1 MCIINIKNLIF
12 QFDPTYHNIHKD
24 NLKFLQKQ
32 WSIKYINKNTGS
44 WGWDIT
50 CSAAMLHG
58 NPKCDVYESIAYTT
72 YSGLTDSLY
81 DAKNLYKLNFNRC
94 QKICR
99 DLNHK
104 YSNYL
109 KNIGHSDIT
118 HLINFKLLEKIA
130 RKVNL
135 KKNGLT
141 TQRNF
146 LINLGIL
153 QRAEIISKNLSFV
166 KKSNIFY
173 I

>member
-1 MCIINIKNLIF
+1 MSLWDLLPKNIKNLIF

-104 YSNYL
+104 YSNYYHIPDHL
-109 KNIGHSDIT
+109 KFGDIYDFDK
-118 HLINFKLLEKIA
+118 NFFIREYASLTAE
-130 RKVNL
+130 NL
-135 KKNGLT
+135 KSIDVYPK
-141 TQRNF
+141 
-146 LINLGIL
+146 
-153 QRAEIISKNLSFV
+153 KWKSFKDKM
-166 KKSNIFY
+166 KKIY
-173 I
+173 KI